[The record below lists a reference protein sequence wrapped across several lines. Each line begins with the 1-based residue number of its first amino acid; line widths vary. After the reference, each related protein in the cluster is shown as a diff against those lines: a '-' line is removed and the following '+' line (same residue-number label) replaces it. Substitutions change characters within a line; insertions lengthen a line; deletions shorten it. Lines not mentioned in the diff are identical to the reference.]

1 ECDGL
6 SQFARCSPVCAYG
19 YEVDSLRYLLCD
31 TGTFQGEVRCVKQ
44 RCAGSAPWPFGTSG
58 SLSSCTDGLHGQF
71 CEVLCA
77 AGYTRDSNLASYQCE
92 AGQWM
97 VPTTPPCIE
106 SSCFAAPVLE
116 NAQRLQACANR
127 PAGYECNVTCLSGYQ
142 PVGSLRCV
150 QGAYELSGL
159 GCVAS
164 AVATRTA
171 QVAAA
176 QVVLVSVSEAE
187 ANTTRG
193 RVERSARGLLG
204 LDATVTPAQLATL
217 VAEEVPSISPL
228 DRALALAALQQ
239 LSPEAALRAALRTL
253 LTAAIIPEVEAIFPV
268 VEVALT
274 RLDAHG
280 VWANASEVLV
290 QSSPLALAVFV
301 EGERGGGSLTSSGSW
316 YSLVPSRSTSPAQ
329 AAQPP
334 HRRPERPVETETD
347 GASLA
352 AAVLGG
358 AELER
363 IQAAFRAKA
372 LEAIHVGDLKPGI
385 ELELISA
392 LDLQTITWS
401 HVPVTWI
408 FMAGD
413 LAKLKRHLGLPFQDK
428 GIDSLALN
436 LSVAVQ
442 AKDYANRV
450 PGNRLGTFYMLA
462 QAKFSPLQPYVQ
474 HLIVATNRSTR
485 LPEHWLRWTGAEQR
499 TYTAEEIDAW
509 RAAAAAQKREHGR
522 AESQV
527 VSNKMERWPH
537 QKDCLEQCRAFIA
550 NQSEM
555 AKKDFFVQMA
565 TGTGKSLVMAD
576 LLANLGPAGKACVIV
591 PKLDLM
597 EQMTV
602 MLEDVLP
609 SMCISRVGTGWRA
622 NLTADVF
629 VCVRNSAW
637 QLENFSFDL
646 LLLDEA
652 HHYEPSL
659 HSDSTNLCGPHLRQ
673 VLSLKAD
680 KRLFFSATLLQ
691 NFPDFDFSLRPA
703 IEAGVIQDYSIVV
716 PVISEGD
723 PRPSLVEIIQDLPLS
738 RKILA
743 FCNTVYEAKRFTK
756 LLIAAGIPADHYNA
770 ETKQSRR
777 QAILSS
783 FALSEGGGGIRVL
796 VTVDVL
802 SEGVDLPW
810 ADTCLF
816 VAPRRGIRF
825 RQCIGRVLRRESRKL
840 DALVIAPPIVVN
852 LASGNLTEDQELRR
866 LLQELASVDNVFRR
880 YLAEKST
887 GQTLPLAI
895 QAGGLPGAT
904 SEEMAVEQAAELLE
918 LRVLPSVLARFP
930 TTWESW
936 YDRLLHYKEEKGD
949 ILVPHAYKTPDGHSL
964 GFWVSNQRAAKAK
977 GKLAAERVALLDE
990 QGFVWSVYN
999 SRESWEGWYDRLRHY
1014 KEEYGDVLVPYAH
1027 KTPDGY
1033 SLGSWV
1039 SIQREAKAKGKLAA
1053 EHVALLDEQGFV
1065 WSVVSRESWE
1075 GWYDRLRHYK
1085 EETGDVLVPH
1095 AYKTP
1100 DGHSL
1105 GMWVRN
1111 QRAARAKGKLAAER
1125 VALLVEQGPSNLDQ
1139 WLTATLQRL
1148 LGASLSATALQALA
1162 QDGSA
1167 DAVDRTSL
1175 ELQRVFSA
1183 SLARSMTTAA
1193 ALSATAL

>member
-1 ECDGL
+1 
-6 SQFARCSPVCAYG
+6 
-19 YEVDSLRYLLCD
+19 
-31 TGTFQGEVRCVKQ
+31 
-44 RCAGSAPWPFGTSG
+44 
-58 SLSSCTDGLHGQF
+58 
-71 CEVLCA
+71 
-77 AGYTRDSNLASYQCE
+77 
-92 AGQWM
+92 
-97 VPTTPPCIE
+97 
-106 SSCFAAPVLE
+106 
-116 NAQRLQACANR
+116 
-127 PAGYECNVTCLSGYQ
+127 
-142 PVGSLRCV
+142 
-150 QGAYELSGL
+150 
-159 GCVAS
+159 
-164 AVATRTA
+164 
-171 QVAAA
+171 
-176 QVVLVSVSEAE
+176 
-187 ANTTRG
+187 
-193 RVERSARGLLG
+193 
-204 LDATVTPAQLATL
+204 
-217 VAEEVPSISPL
+217 
-228 DRALALAALQQ
+228 
-239 LSPEAALRAALRTL
+239 
-253 LTAAIIPEVEAIFPV
+253 
-268 VEVALT
+268 
-274 RLDAHG
+274 
-280 VWANASEVLV
+280 
-290 QSSPLALAVFV
+290 
-301 EGERGGGSLTSSGSW
+301 
-316 YSLVPSRSTSPAQ
+316 
-329 AAQPP
+329 
-334 HRRPERPVETETD
+334 
-347 GASLA
+347 
-352 AAVLGG
+352 
-358 AELER
+358 
-363 IQAAFRAKA
+363 
-372 LEAIHVGDLKPGI
+372 
-385 ELELISA
+385 
-392 LDLQTITWS
+392 
-401 HVPVTWI
+401 
-408 FMAGD
+408 
-413 LAKLKRHLGLPFQDK
+413 AKLKRHLGLPFQDK

-522 AESQV
+522 AESQ

-990 QGFVWSVYN
+990 QGFVWSIYN
-999 SRESWEGWYDRLRHY
+999 GHESWERWNDRLRDY
-1014 KEEYGDVLVPYAH
+1014 KEEYGDVLVPKAY

-1039 SIQREAKAKGKLAA
+1039 SNQRAAKTKGKLSA

-1065 WSVVSRESWE
+1065 WSVISRESWE
-1075 GWYDRLRHYK
+1075 GWYDRLRHY
-1085 EETGDVLVPH
+1085 
-1095 AYKTP
+1095 
-1100 DGHSL
+1100 
-1105 GMWVRN
+1105 
-1111 QRAARAKGKLAAER
+1111 
-1125 VALLVEQGPSNLDQ
+1125 
-1139 WLTATLQRL
+1139 
-1148 LGASLSATALQALA
+1148 
-1162 QDGSA
+1162 
-1167 DAVDRTSL
+1167 
-1175 ELQRVFSA
+1175 
-1183 SLARSMTTAA
+1183 
-1193 ALSATAL
+1193 